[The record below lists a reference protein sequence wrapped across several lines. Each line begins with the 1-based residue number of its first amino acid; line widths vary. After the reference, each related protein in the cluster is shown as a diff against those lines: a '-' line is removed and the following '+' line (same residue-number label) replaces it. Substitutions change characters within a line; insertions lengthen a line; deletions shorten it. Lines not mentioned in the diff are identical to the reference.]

1 MQRIALVDDDRNTL
15 TSLSMMFKEEGFR
28 VDTYTDPERALR
40 SMRQQPP
47 DLAVLDVKMPR
58 MDGMSLLQK
67 LRKDSDIPV
76 VFLTS
81 QASEADE
88 VLGLHLGAD
97 DFVRKPFSP
106 RVLLERVRALVRRAE
121 KGADQT
127 PGDKMVPQMTRGPL
141 IMDPNSM
148 RVTWHGTEVKMTSIE
163 FKLLRFLADKPG
175 FARTRDQMMDNI
187 YRDGFWVDDRT
198 VDSHIKRIR
207 KKLRE
212 IDSDFEAIETLYG
225 MGYRFSPPEA

>member
-1 MQRIALVDDDRNTL
+1 MQRIALVDDDRNIL
-15 TSLSMMFKEEGFR
+15 TSLSMMLEEEGYL
-28 VDTYTDPERALR
+28 VDTYTDPERALQ
-40 SMRQQPP
+40 SMRRQPP
-47 DLAVLDVKMPR
+47 DMAVLDVKMPR

-81 QASEADE
+81 QSSEADE

-106 RVLLERVRALVRRAE
+106 RVLLERLRSLARRAE
-121 KGADQT
+121 KSSDQSS
-127 PGDKMVPQMTRGPL
+127 GDKLVPQMNRGPL
-141 IMDPNSM
+141 MMDPNCM
-148 RVTWHGTEVKMTSIE
+148 RVTWFGTELKLTTIE

-175 FARTRDQMMDNI
+175 FARSRDQMMDNI
-187 YRDGFWVDDRT
+187 YREGFCVDDRT

-207 KKLRE
+207 KKMRE

-225 MGYRFSPPEA
+225 MGYRFSPPKT